1 MKQTRGFS
9 LIEMMVAVTLFSVVM
24 LVSTGALLALIDATR
39 KAQALQSVMNNLNV
53 AVDSMVRS
61 VRMGTNYH
69 CGSGGVITAPQD
81 CASGDTYF
89 AFESFGGSSVT
100 SADQYMFQYNPTTK
114 RIYRSTNGGTT
125 WFTLTAPEVQI
136 DDLKFYT
143 VGTTIGDSLQPKVVI
158 SIKGT
163 AGADKQK
170 TKATF
175 NIQATAVQR
184 LLDL

>member
-1 MKQTRGFS
+1 MHKRGFS
-9 LIEMMVAVTLFSVVM
+9 LIEMMVSVALFSVVM
-24 LVSTGALLALIDATR
+24 LISTGALLSLMHATR

-53 AVDSMVRS
+53 AADSMVRS

-69 CGSGGVITAPQD
+69 CGTGGAITVPQD
-81 CASGDTYF
+81 CVSGDTYF
-89 AFESFGGSSVT
+89 AFEAYGGNDST
-100 SADQYMFQYNPTTK
+100 SADQYIYQYNPTTK

-125 WFTLTAPEVQI
+125 WFALTAPEVQI
-136 DDLKFYT
+136 DSLIFYT
-143 VGTTIGDSLQPKVVI
+143 VGTTIGDTVQPKVVM

-163 AGADKQK
+163 AGGGSQK
-170 TKATF
+170 TRTTF